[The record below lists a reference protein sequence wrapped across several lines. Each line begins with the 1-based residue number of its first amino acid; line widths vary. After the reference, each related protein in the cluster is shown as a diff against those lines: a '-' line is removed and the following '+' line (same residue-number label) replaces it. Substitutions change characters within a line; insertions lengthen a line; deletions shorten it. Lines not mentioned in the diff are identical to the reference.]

1 MNLGIRA
8 ILYSARKWKKTLLVF
23 CLLLAIT
30 TLVLSG
36 LAIADAQE
44 EQAEEVRGTTGAS
57 FTVERNLSTGGWASG
72 NSGSY
77 STQEF
82 ISDEMLQEIASVDGI
97 AGYDASIVSMP
108 YYFKETG
115 DSVVTTG
122 YTNSFYTY
130 GSINTE
136 YNDLFVSG
144 RFELVEGS
152 HITEDMTNGLI
163 ISRERAEQNG
173 LKVGSKVVGIN
184 DPYTDDPEVDME
196 IVGIFEVVADK
207 NDEATMYDASTMWDF
222 SNYAFCSKTAMEA
235 MCVNY
240 GDGNKIQEADFY
252 VTDAAQLESVIN
264 EVQSIS
270 SINWNNFIVTAND
283 EVYQNISSSL
293 SDTTALVTTLIIV
306 ITAVSMVLIIL
317 ILSMSIRSR
326 KRETGILLAV
336 GIAKP
341 AVILQ
346 YVLGSSGLP
355 AGVSIEQAGCRHPG
369 YAVRQGGGEC
379 HRHAGALHAGS
390 HRGRRPTGGGGTGV
404 QYLDPAVKSEADLGA
419 DGVKEAQY
427 EFRNT
432 SGFTYCEK
440 MEKDAAGVLPASCHY
455 YPGVVRPCH
464 SRRPGGTG

>member
-1 MNLGIRA
+1 MNLGLRA
-8 ILYSARKWKKTLLVF
+8 ILYTVRKWKKTLLVF
-23 CLLLAIT
+23 CLILSIS

-44 EQAEEVRGTTGAS
+44 EQSEELRSVTGAS

-72 NSGSY
+72 NGGSY

-82 ISDEMLQEIASVDGI
+82 ISDEMLQEISSVDGV
-97 AGYDASIVSMP
+97 AGYDGSIVSMP

-115 DSVVTTG
+115 ESVVTTG

-136 YNDLFVSG
+136 YNDLFASG

-152 HITEDMTNGLI
+152 HITENITNGLI

-173 LKVGSKVVGIN
+173 LKIGSKVNGIN
-184 DPYTDDPEVDME
+184 DPYTDDPEVNME

-222 SNYAFCSKTAMEA
+222 SNYAFCSKAAMEA

-240 GDGNKIQEADFY
+240 GDGNKIQEADFF
-252 VTDAAQLESVIN
+252 VTDAAQLENVIA
-264 EVQSIS
+264 EVQNIS
-270 SINWNNFIVTAND
+270 SINWDNFIISAND
-283 EVYQNISSSL
+283 EVYQNISSAL
-293 SDTTALVTTLIIV
+293 SDTNTLVTTLIV
-306 ITAVSMVLIIL
+306 AITVVSLVLITL

-346 YVLGSSGLP
+346 YVLETLLIAVVAFPLAYLSSKQV
-355 AGVSIEQAGCRHPG
+355 AGTLGTLLGKTAENVIVTRQHFILVAIAGGILLAAAVLVSSISAMRLKP
-369 YAVRQGGGEC
+369 RQI
-379 HRHAGALHAGS
+379 L
-390 HRGRRPTGGGGTGV
+390 
-404 QYLDPAVKSEADLGA
+404 
-419 DGVKEAQY
+419 AQ
-427 EFRNT
+427 
-432 SGFTYCEK
+432 
-440 MEKDAAGVLPASCHY
+440 ME
-455 YPGVVRPCH
+455 
-464 SRRPGGTG
+464 

>member
-8 ILYSARKWKKTLLVF
+8 FLYTARKWKKTLLLF
-23 CLLLAIT
+23 CLLLSIT

-44 EQAEEVRGTTGAS
+44 KQTEDMRGTTGAS
-57 FTVERNLSTGGWASG
+57 FTVERNLSTGGWTSG
-72 NSGSY
+72 AHGSY

-82 ISDEMLQEIASVDGI
+82 ISDEMLQEIAAVDGI
-97 AGYDASIVSMP
+97 SGYDASIVSMP

-130 GSINTE
+130 GYVNTE
-136 YNDLFVSG
+136 YNDLFASG

-173 LKVGSKVVGIN
+173 LEVGSKVVGIN

-222 SNYAFCSKTAMEA
+222 SEYAFCSKAAMEA

-240 GDGNKIQEADFY
+240 GDGNKIQEADFF

-270 SINWNNFIVTAND
+270 SINWDHFIVTAND
-283 EVYQNISSSL
+283 EVYQNISSAL
-293 SDTTALVTTLIIV
+293 SDTTTLVTTLIV
-306 ITAVSMVLIIL
+306 MITVVSMVLIIL

-326 KRETGILLAV
+326 KREIGILLAV
-336 GIAKP
+336 GIEK
-341 AVILQ
+341 
-346 YVLGSSGLP
+346 
-355 AGVSIEQAGCRHPG
+355 
-369 YAVRQGGGEC
+369 YAVFLQQMLEICLVAIAAFPLAYLASREMAGTLGTLFGKAAENVIVTPQ
-379 HRHAGALHAGS
+379 HFVLVTAAGAGL
-390 HRGRRPTGGGGTGV
+390 
-404 QYLDPAVKSEADLGA
+404 LIIAVLVSCIPVMRMKPKAILS
-419 DGVKEAQY
+419 Q
-427 EFRNT
+427 
-432 SGFTYCEK
+432 
-440 MEKDAAGVLPASCHY
+440 ME
-455 YPGVVRPCH
+455 
-464 SRRPGGTG
+464 